1 GRRTFRKRH
10 AKLEEHLLQSRR
22 CNRNQHLGRS
32 GTFVLEGMRRSDR
45 HVGKHPGAGH
55 QAFVANRESDLTV
68 EDVESFFLSAVNVRG
83 WTAPWRNNGFQQGIL
98 AVRVLAGRQKAVH
111 VADDGQGAAFPLL
124 LDDGLCHVR
133 LLHLR
138 TVERPPFSIVLISRR
153 CRTMAHLRKKDI
165 IHNSNRAKTDLA
177 LSRKERVTRVS
188 LPLRLNSQV
197 SSKPV
202 ANLDSGAEK
211 SFISSRRR
219 WSGSHSTISST

>member
-98 AVRVLAGRQKAVH
+98 AVRVLATCWQFV
-111 VADDGQGAAFPLL
+111 
-124 LDDGLCHVR
+124 
-133 LLHLR
+133 LR
-138 TVERPPFSIVLISRR
+138 PSSPPVPCSF
-153 CRTMAHLRKKDI
+153 C
-165 IHNSNRAKTDLA
+165 A
-177 LSRKERVTRVS
+177 LSSWLSS
-188 LPLRLNSQV
+188 LPSHAPRARVLLSPWPSPPAGPQV
-197 SSKPV
+197 
-202 ANLDSGAEK
+202 
-211 SFISSRRR
+211 
-219 WSGSHSTISST
+219 